1 MAPSVAHLENRAVKG
16 ESGIPAASVC
26 PRSHQTH
33 LSEHSWPNL
42 IKIDVEGA
50 ENVLKGARHLLAAVS
65 SRDISGDAQR
75 AELHQQCRALLV
87 EDLGADELLALH
99 RGGNTIR

>member
-16 ESGIPAASVC
+16 ESRIPAASVC
-26 PRSHQTH
+26 PRSHRTH
-33 LSEHSWPNL
+33 LSEHSGPNL

-65 SRDISGDAQR
+65 SRDISGDSQR
-75 AELHQQCRALLV
+75 GTSSQCRALLV
-87 EDLGADELLALH
+87 EDSGADELLALH